1 MRKMA
6 IEQDLVN
13 AVIDLDENKSYGL
26 VKKMVDDGADPNK
39 IIEILKKGVEEIGER
54 FSRKEYF
61 LTELVMAGEIF
72 QQSAKLLEPILKS
85 MEKASK
91 STGTVVIGTVKG
103 DVHDIGKNIFV
114 TLLQVGGYEVYDLGV
129 DIEPIKFLEKVKEKN
144 ANIVAYSGLLTVAL
158 DSMKETTELLKTNG
172 LRDKVKIIIGG
183 LPVDEMWMK
192 EAGADAFT
200 DNAFEGVKIINE
212 WLKSGGG

>member
-1 MRKMA
+1 MVN
-6 IEQDLVN
+6 EQDLTN
-13 AVIDLDENKSYGL
+13 AVVNLDENRSYEL
-26 VKKMVDDGADPNK
+26 VKKMVDDGADPNT

-72 QQSAKLLEPILKS
+72 QQSAKILEPVFKS
-85 MEKASK
+85 KNKTKK
-91 STGTVVIGTVKG
+91 SAGVVVIGTVKG

-114 TLLQVGGYEVYDLGV
+114 TLLEAAGYDVYDLGV
-129 DIEPIKFLEKVKEKN
+129 DIPPENFLEKVKEKN
-144 ANIVAYSGLLTVAL
+144 ATIVAYSGLLTIAL
-158 DSMKETTELLKTNG
+158 EAMKETTDLLKANG

-200 DNAFEGVKIINE
+200 DNAFEGVKIVNE
-212 WLKSGGG
+212 WIKGGGN

>member
-1 MRKMA
+1 MA
-6 IEQDLVN
+6 IEEDLIN
-13 AVIDLDENKSYGL
+13 AVIDLDENRSYDL
-26 VKKMVDDGADPNK
+26 VKKLVDDGTDPNK

-72 QQSAKLLEPILKS
+72 QQSAKILEPAFKIKTK
-85 MEKASK
+85 EGK

-114 TLLQVGGYEVYDLGV
+114 TLLQVGGYDVYDLGI
-129 DIEPIKFLEKVKEKN
+129 DIPPEKFLEKVKEKN

-158 DSMKETTELLKTNG
+158 ESMKETTDLLKANG
-172 LRDKVKIIIGG
+172 LRDKLKIIIGG
-183 LPVDEMWMK
+183 LPVDELWMK

-200 DNAFEGVKIINE
+200 DNAFEGVKIVNE
-212 WLKSGGG
+212 WLKSGGE